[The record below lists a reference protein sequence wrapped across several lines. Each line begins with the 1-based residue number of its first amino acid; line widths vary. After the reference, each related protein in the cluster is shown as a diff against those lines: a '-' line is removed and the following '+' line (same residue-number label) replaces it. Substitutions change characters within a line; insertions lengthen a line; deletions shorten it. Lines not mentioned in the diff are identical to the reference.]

1 MPEFP
6 EGHAR
11 QIFIAHKG
19 LWEQMERW
27 AEQRNFYLSRIP
39 DGANED
45 GTVFFKDPAT
55 EEDFT
60 PTYAFMPKMAGD

>member
-1 MPEFP
+1 MSEFP

-27 AEQRNFYLSRIP
+27 AEQRNFYLQRIP
-39 DGANED
+39 DGADED
-45 GTVFFKDPAT
+45 GRPFFRDD
-55 EEDFT
+55 EETT
-60 PTYAFMPKMAGD
+60 PTYGFMPKMAGD